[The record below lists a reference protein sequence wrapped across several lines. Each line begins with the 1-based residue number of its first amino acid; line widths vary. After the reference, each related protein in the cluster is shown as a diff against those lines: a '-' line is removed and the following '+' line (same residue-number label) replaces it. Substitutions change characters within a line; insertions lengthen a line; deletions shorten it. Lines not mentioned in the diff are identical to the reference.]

1 MAKPLKSVACGNFFC
16 NKVLTRKLSSRA
28 AVRRVAQATPT
39 DERQSFFPGLP
50 KMNVFFGQLRNRPSL
65 RAALPRLPMLFLLLL
80 TMALAAAGAAPAM
93 AQSQAGG
100 AGPAANP
107 ANPSPM
113 GQPMGEPLGAN
124 ASGALAIEPLQ
135 RSVDAA
141 RQPVGGDAG
150 PSVASRMD
158 AGNSGAATAATAA
171 LPDGPQPLASAAS
184 VGADYRIGPSD
195 LLDFDVFGVPD
206 MARTVRV
213 NASGA
218 VSLPLIGPVMLAG
231 LTSAQAEA
239 LIAQKYQA
247 DFLQNPQVS
256 LFIKEFTSQRI
267 TIEGA
272 VAKPGI
278 YPVTGELTLLR
289 ALALAGGGGQY
300 AMLNE
305 VMLFRSGS
313 STASNTEMFDLE
325 KIRNGEV
332 PDPAINANDVIVVKR
347 DPKRTALRDSF
358 FGDLLSTLN
367 PFK

>member
-1 MAKPLKSVACGNFFC
+1 MSSIFDHRHELPFLGAVLPLF
-16 NKVLTRKLSSRA
+16 
-28 AVRRVAQATPT
+28 
-39 DERQSFFPGLP
+39 
-50 KMNVFFGQLRNRPSL
+50 
-65 RAALPRLPMLFLLLL
+65 
-80 TMALAAAGAAPAM
+80 MALAGIRGAPAM
-93 AQSQAGG
+93 AQEHALVGSE
-100 AGPAANP
+100 PTSSVAANP
-107 ANPSPM
+107 PQT
-113 GQPMGEPLGAN
+113 GKPMGEPLGAN
-124 ASGALAIEPLQ
+124 SYGALAVEPLQ

-141 RQPVGGDAG
+141 RQPVGGDTG
-150 PSVASRMD
+150 PGPTLRMD
-158 AGNSGAATAATAA
+158 TGYGSAAAAI
-171 LPDGPQPLASAAS
+171 DGPQPLTSAAS

-218 VSLPLIGPVMLAG
+218 VSLPLIGSVMLVG

-239 LIAQKYQA
+239 LIAQKYAA
-247 DFLQNPQVS
+247 DYLQNPQVS

-313 STASNTEMFDLE
+313 STAANTAMFDLE
-325 KIRNGEV
+325 KIRAGEV
-332 PDPAINANDVIVVKR
+332 PDPVVNANDVIVVKR

-358 FGDLLSTLN
+358 FGDLLNTLN
-367 PFK
+367 PFN